1 MHNFQLSTAAGIRA
15 YTVVACSFSARVLL
29 VQYIVYTQVWKS
41 LSLSLFPPSLLG
53 FNNAALTTAAK
64 DREAKAKKR
73 YGKMKKDPSPKL
85 YDKPPNL
92 R

>member
-15 YTVVACSFSARVLL
+15 YTVVACSFRARVLL
-29 VQYIVYTQVWKS
+29 VQYIVKCENLS
-41 LSLSLFPPSLLG
+41 LSLSPPSLLG